1 MLYIL
6 PASEHSSASF
16 QVAGVQLASVNLE
29 NENILYE
36 PDEKPPPLVT
46 LGAGVQSAAIM
57 VTRVV
62 VTVVI
67 VARIAEQPESYIS
80 WGVFAALVV
89 SGLITALQAVKVGR
103 VGAGHVLIMGTSG
116 AYIAVCATALSEAG
130 PSTMASLIIVSSLFQ
145 ILLASRL
152 SLLRRIFTPVVSGT
166 VIMLIAVTIMP
177 VMFDILEEV
186 PEGASRGAAPIA
198 VGATILVV
206 AGLVLRGPPAW
217 RLWSPVIGIMAGCLA
232 GAPFGIYDVGQILDA
247 PWVGVPKGSW
257 PGIDLTPG
265 TEFWAL
271 LPAFVLFTVVSSI
284 ETIGNSVAI
293 QRVSQRRPRATDF
306 RVVQGALNADG
317 VGKFL
322 SGLAGTLP
330 STPYGTSVAIAE
342 VTGVSARRVGVVI
355 GVIFVAAAFLPKFMA
370 LLIAIPSPVAAG
382 FLMVLI
388 GLLFVQG
395 MRVIIQDGVDH
406 RKAVLVGMSFWLGAG
421 FQNGWIFPELLGEG
435 FLGILL
441 GNGMTGGALIA
452 IIMMVFLELT
462 STRRKRLRI
471 ALDIESLPKLKDF
484 LGKFA
489 TKAEWD
495 SESMQRLTLVGE
507 ETLTSLLSA
516 EGDDVDRDKPHR
528 LSVSARVT
536 EAGLELE
543 FVSTVG
549 EENLED
555 RLAYAGESVEIT
567 DTREIS
573 FRLLRHYASSV
584 RHQKYHGVDIV
595 TVQVDK
601 TR

>member
-1 MLYIL
+1 M
-6 PASEHSSASF
+6 
-16 QVAGVQLASVNLE
+16 ASVIRE
-29 NENILYE
+29 NENVLYE
-36 PDEKPPPLVT
+36 PDEKPPHLVA
-46 LGAGVQSAAIM
+46 LGAGIQASAIM

-67 VARIAEQPESYIS
+67 VARIADQPESYVS
-80 WGVFAALVV
+80 WAVFAALAV
-89 SGLITALQAVKVGR
+89 SGVITALQAVKIGR

-116 AYIAVCATALSEAG
+116 AYIAVCADALSEAG
-130 PSTMASLIIVSSLFQ
+130 PATMASLILVSSLFQ

-177 VMFDILEEV
+177 VMFDILNEV
-186 PEGASRGAAPIA
+186 PEGVSKGAAPIS
-198 VGATILVV
+198 VGVTILVV

-217 RLWSPVIGIMAGCLA
+217 RLWSPIIGIAVGSLA
-232 GAPFGIYDVGQILDA
+232 GAPFGLYDVGQILDA
-247 PWVGVPKGSW
+247 PWVGVPMGSW
-257 PGIDLTPG
+257 PGLDVTPG

-271 LPAFVLFTVVSSI
+271 LPAFVLFTAVSSI

-293 QRVSQRRPRATDF
+293 QRVSQRRPRATDY

-322 SGLAGTLP
+322 SGFAGTLP
-330 STPYGTSVAIAE
+330 STPYGTSVAMAE
-342 VTGVSARRVGVVI
+342 VTGVSARRVGVII
-355 GVIFVAAAFLPKFMA
+355 GAIFVAVAFFPKFTA
-370 LLIAIPSPVAAG
+370 VLIAIPAPVAAG
-382 FLMVLI
+382 FLTVLI

-406 RKAVLVGMSFWLGAG
+406 RKAVLVGMSFWLGTG

-441 GNGMTGGALIA
+441 GNGMTAGAMIA
-452 IIMMVFLELT
+452 VIMMVFLELT
-462 STRRKRLRI
+462 SPRRKRLRV
-471 ALDIESLPKLKDF
+471 ALDIESLPKLNDF
-484 LGKFA
+484 LEEFA
-489 TKAEWD
+489 TKAGWD
-495 SESMQRLTLVGE
+495 SESMQRLRLVGE

-516 EGDDVDRDKPHR
+516 EGDDVDRDKPHS
-528 LSVSARVT
+528 LSVSARAT
-536 EAGLELE
+536 GGGAELE

-555 RLAYAGESVEIT
+555 RLAYVGESVEIA

-573 FRLLRHYASSV
+573 FRLLRHYASSL
-584 RHQKYHGVDIV
+584 RHQKYHGMDIV